1 MGLGLVLRVPSTYP
15 TKRVS
20 IFRRNFVMVYFGTDD
35 GRVALPWR
43 GPIRKASATRSAGRL
58 TACSG
63 ILEHLGRAVELTAT
77 DQARTSHG
85 LESSAA

>member
-20 IFRRNFVMVYFGTDD
+20 IFRRNFVMVYFDD